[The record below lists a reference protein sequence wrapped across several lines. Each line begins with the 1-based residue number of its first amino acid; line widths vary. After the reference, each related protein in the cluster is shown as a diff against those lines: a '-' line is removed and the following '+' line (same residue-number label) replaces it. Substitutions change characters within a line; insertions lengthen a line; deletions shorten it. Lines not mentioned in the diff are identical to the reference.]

1 MAAVLSVGNLFKSLI
16 PSLLGNHTDRNFCLW
31 TQRNVFPPS
40 RIFLSPCTEQTLNL
54 FSERWRLPAS
64 LLTVPIKKNSQNFKF
79 QMSLNSTVQSNML
92 NHQSVIDINI
102 VFLSESRGTRIVY
115 QTYQGLFLRGGLR
128 AIISISCPSVVF
140 IVHTW
145 SNLYFVNSYKFSY
158 FTYFIFYISYICFIF
173 LFRETS

>member
-16 PSLLGNHTDRNFCLW
+16 PSLLGNHTDRNFCMW
-31 TQRNVFPPS
+31 TQRNVFPSS

-54 FSERWRLPAS
+54 FLERWRLPAS

-79 QMSLNSTVQSNML
+79 QVSLNSTVQSNML

-128 AIISISCPSVVF
+128 AIISISCPSTKYKLF
-140 IVHTW
+140 IRDP
-145 SNLYFVNSYKFSY
+145 
-158 FTYFIFYISYICFIF
+158 IYI
-173 LFRETS
+173 L

>member
-1 MAAVLSVGNLFKSLI
+1 M
-16 PSLLGNHTDRNFCLW
+16 W

-79 QMSLNSTVQSNML
+79 QMSLNSTVQSNKL

-145 SNLYFVNSYKFSY
+145 SNLYFVNSHKFSY